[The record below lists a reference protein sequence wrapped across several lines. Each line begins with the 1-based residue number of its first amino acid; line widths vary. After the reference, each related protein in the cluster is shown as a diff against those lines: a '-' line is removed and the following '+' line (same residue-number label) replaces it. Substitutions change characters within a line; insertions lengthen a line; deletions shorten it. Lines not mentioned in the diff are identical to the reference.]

1 MVQAGA
7 AGRLIRS
14 GRGPGAVLHPE
25 GGRFLVNEKVFGR
38 VILYEYPCNER
49 VRSLLRV
56 EHLFDRLFFFAKG
69 VDVHHHQI
77 SVATLFDLLDI
88 CDRTDLRGSVLQD
101 LERQRVALSAL
112 RQHPGVD
119 PNTLDAMLAQIQGAS
134 SDLGA
139 QGRIGQELRDNE
151 WLASL
156 RGRIAVP
163 GGSSQ
168 VDMPSYFSW
177 QLKPP
182 EQRSVDLKR
191 WITPFMPL
199 YKGLALILRLLR
211 DSGDVVDVVARQ
223 GAYQE
228 MLGGKIFQLLRVWVD
243 TALAIF
249 PEMSANKYVIWVRFA
264 AQDRELK
271 PQPVTSD
278 VPFKLARCNI

>member
-1 MVQAGA
+1 
-7 AGRLIRS
+7 
-14 GRGPGAVLHPE
+14 
-25 GGRFLVNEKVFGR
+25 

-56 EHLFDRLFFFAKG
+56 EHLFERLVFFAKG
-69 VDVHHHQI
+69 SDPHHHQI
-77 SVATLFDLLDI
+77 SIATLFDLLDI
-88 CDRTDLRGSVLQD
+88 CDRTDVRGAVLQD
-101 LERQRVALSAL
+101 LERQRAALAAL

-119 PNTLDAMLAQIQGAS
+119 AHTLDTMMAEIQGAS
-134 SDLGA
+134 TELAS
-139 QGRIGQELRDNE
+139 QGRIGQGLRDNE

-156 RGRIAVP
+156 RGRLAVP

-182 EQRSVDLKR
+182 EARSRDLHH
-191 WITPFMPL
+191 WISPFLPL
-199 YKGLALILRLLR
+199 YKGLALILRMLR

-228 MLGGKIFQLLRVWVD
+228 MLGGKLFQLLRVWVD
-243 TALAIF
+243 AALNLF

-264 AQDRELK
+264 AQDKDFK
-271 PQPVTSD
+271 PQAVTRD
-278 VPFKLARCNI
+278 VPFKLARCNF

>member
-1 MVQAGA
+1 M
-7 AGRLIRS
+7 
-14 GRGPGAVLHPE
+14 
-25 GGRFLVNEKVFGR
+25 
-38 VILYEYPCNER
+38 ILYEYPCNER

-56 EHLFDRLFFFAKG
+56 EYLFERLFFFAKG
-69 VDVHHHQI
+69 SDVHHHQV

-88 CDRTDLRGSVLQD
+88 CDRSDLRGAVLQD
-101 LERQRVALSAL
+101 LERQRVALGAL

-119 PNTLDAMLAQIQGAS
+119 ANMLDTMLAEIQGAS
-134 SDLGA
+134 TELGA

-177 QLKPP
+177 QIKPP
-182 EQRSVDLKR
+182 EERARDLHR
-191 WITPFMPL
+191 WITPFLPL

-211 DSGDVVDVVARQ
+211 DSGDVVDVVARD

-228 MLGGKIFQLLRVWVD
+228 MLGGKLFQMLRVWVD
-243 TALAIF
+243 STLNIF

-264 AQDRELK
+264 SQDCELK

-278 VPFKLARCNI
+278 VSFKLARCNI

>member
-1 MVQAGA
+1 M
-7 AGRLIRS
+7 
-14 GRGPGAVLHPE
+14 
-25 GGRFLVNEKVFGR
+25 
-38 VILYEYPCNER
+38 ILYEYPCNER

-69 VDVHHHQI
+69 TDVHFHQI

-88 CDRTDLRGSVLQD
+88 CDRTDLRGAVLQD
-101 LERQRVALSAL
+101 LERQRVALGAL
-112 RQHPGVD
+112 RQHPDVD
-119 PNTLDAMLAQIQGAS
+119 AVTLDTMLAEIQGAAAELS
-134 SDLGA
+134 S

-177 QLKPP
+177 QIKPA
-182 EQRSVDLKR
+182 EVRATDLHR
-191 WITPFMPL
+191 WITPFLPL

-211 DSGDVVDVVARQ
+211 DSGDVVDLVARQ

-228 MLGGKIFQLLRVWVD
+228 MLGGKVFQLLRVWVD
-243 TALAIF
+243 TALNIF

-264 AQDRELK
+264 SQDRELK
-271 PQPVTSD
+271 PQPVTGD
-278 VPFKLARCNI
+278 VTFKLARCNV